1 LPPLDGKQNGFG
13 LHYHILLLLS
23 NGDQKRRN
31 MTNPFL
37 LVSMSHKDGQL
48 KKYGCHSTI
57 TIFRMAPEVFLI
69 IKKGGMQ
76 HVVFKTSQQLLMR
89 AFQKYMITSFCGD

>member
-1 LPPLDGKQNGFG
+1 
-13 LHYHILLLLS
+13 
-23 NGDQKRRN
+23 
-31 MTNPFL
+31 
-37 LVSMSHKDGQL
+37 MSHKDGQL

-76 HVVFKTSQQLLMR
+76 HVDLKTSQQLLMR
-89 AFQKYMITSFCGD
+89 AFQKYVVTSFCGE